1 MSMAFAAPAPEGYS
15 PCGYMTARAY
25 REVAVPPYAEV
36 AGASLGSCDI
46 AQLCADLDNVMIDCH
61 EPGWD
66 GYGAEAVSVE
76 AYDLAKRFIKSLP
89 PRVPHPT
96 LSADPDGCVTFE
108 WQESPRRLVLVS
120 VHPDYRID
128 YAARFGDAKDC
139 DYGTKPFFD
148 KLPTGLCD
156 LVRRVF
162 QT

>member
-1 MSMAFAAPAPEGYS
+1 MNMPFAAPAPEGYS
-15 PCGYMTARAY
+15 YSGYSPAKAY
-25 REVAVPPYAEV
+25 REGAVPGYAEV
-36 AGASLGSCDI
+36 AGSFLSSCDI

-66 GYGAEAVSVE
+66 GYGAEPVSVE
-76 AYDLAKRFIKSLP
+76 AYNLARRFIKSLP
-89 PRVPHPT
+89 AGIPHPS

-108 WQESPRRLVLVS
+108 WQVSPRRLVLAS

-128 YAARFGDAKDC
+128 YAARFGSEKDC

-156 LVRRVF
+156 LVRRVYHA
-162 QT
+162 